1 MKYNIM
7 KKQDFVLLIMNCEK
21 YRDKAQKQKA
31 TWLRELP
38 PDLPYFHVIGKMDM
52 TVPYRFDGDIL
63 YVKTGDDYISLPHK
77 VIAAY
82 EAVQA
87 EYDYKYI
94 FKTDDDQHLTQ
105 PIFLPLMMGHL
116 LSHKGIHYGGKIVNV
131 VADHMSLYWQFHPE
145 LPKNVLVKKSQ
156 YCNGRFYV
164 LSREAVQ
171 SLIPRTADIK
181 KEYFEDY
188 AIGYYMDT
196 RYKFPIF
203 EIPNDVF
210 VDNI

>member
-1 MKYNIM
+1 
-7 KKQDFVLLIMNCEK
+7 
-21 YRDKAQKQKA
+21 
-31 TWLRELP
+31 
-38 PDLPYFHVIGKMDM
+38 
-52 TVPYRFDGDIL
+52 
-63 YVKTGDDYISLPHK
+63 
-77 VIAAY
+77 
-82 EAVQA
+82 
-87 EYDYKYI
+87 
-94 FKTDDDQHLTQ
+94 
-105 PIFLPLMMGHL
+105 MGHL
-116 LSHKGIHYGGKIVNV
+116 LSHKGIQYGGKIVNV